1 MPLRTTSD
9 FITTTANAI
18 DGYDVV
24 ETLGIVR
31 GIVVRSRSVFGTL
44 GAVVQTM
51 RGGNISMLQELC
63 ERTRAD
69 AFAAVVENAR
79 GLGANA
85 LLAMRYDATEIM
97 QGVSEVLCY
106 GTAVRVAPRIR
117 SRAATQ
123 EDEIA

>member
-1 MPLRTTSD
+1 MAALRGRWRSSPNGLRLLATPASDAPMPLRTTSD

-85 LLAMRYDATEIM
+85 I
-97 QGVSEVLCY
+97 GHF
-106 GTAVRVAPRIR
+106 VRPAC
-117 SRAATQ
+117 AAT
-123 EDEIA
+123 